1 MTETTR
7 CEHCGSPMDRPGGIS
22 LYDFDVAAASEAENR
37 IAEARIRE
45 LEAEIEQLKAWHNQ

>member
-22 LYDFDVAAASEAENR
+22 LYHFDVAAASEA
-37 IAEARIRE
+37 AEARIRE